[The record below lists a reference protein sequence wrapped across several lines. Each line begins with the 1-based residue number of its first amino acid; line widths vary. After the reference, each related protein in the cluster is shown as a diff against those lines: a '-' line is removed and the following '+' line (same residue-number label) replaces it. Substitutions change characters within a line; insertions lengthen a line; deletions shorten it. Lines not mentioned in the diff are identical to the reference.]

1 MIEPAPLAADLRAV
15 LGRLVRRLRAERRD
29 LSLSQVTVLARLDR
43 NGPAGTSDLAAGER
57 VRPQSMA
64 ATVAALVA
72 AGLVARHAD
81 THDRRRVLIALTDAG
96 RETLAADRRRRED
109 WLANAIRRD
118 LSERER
124 RVLAEA
130 AALLGRLADDDP
142 ARRAR

>member
-1 MIEPAPLAADLRAV
+1 MTEPAPLAADLRAV

-43 NGPAGTSDLAAGER
+43 KGPAGISDLAASER

-81 THDRRRVLIALTDAG
+81 PDDRRRVLIALTDAG
-96 RETLAADRRRRED
+96 RKTLAADRRRRED